1 MKSFG
6 KYLSVIVTPFK
17 EDMSVDYN
25 ALKTIGERMIK
36 GGVEGFIVAATGG
49 ESATVTL
56 PERVE
61 MTKFMKKE
69 FGDKVDIITAT
80 GTNDTVTSIENTK
93 AIEEAGADAA
103 LLIAPYYNTPTQEGL
118 YQHYKAVAESTRLPI
133 FLYNSPFNTGVKIA
147 PETVGR
153 LAKIPNICAI
163 KDASENIDNLTCMIN
178 ETPESFQVYTGDDNM
193 VLPALSIGA
202 YGLISVV
209 AQVIPDTMGEMMQL
223 FRDGKLT
230 EAAKMHRDLFDL
242 IDVMFITTNPI
253 PVKVALNLLGLNAGT
268 VRLPLTM
275 PDEDTVNA
283 IRKTME
289 DYDLINQQI

>member
-6 KYLSVIVTPFK
+6 KYLSVIITPFK
-17 EDMSVDYN
+17 EDKSVDYN
-25 ALKTIGERMIK
+25 ALKVIAERMIR

-56 PERVE
+56 EERIE
-61 MTKFMKKE
+61 ITKFMKRN
-69 FGDKVDIITAT
+69 FGNKVDIITAT
-80 GTNDTVTSIENTK
+80 GTNDTATSIKNTI
-93 AIEEAGADAA
+93 AAEEAGADAA

-118 YQHYKAVAESTRLPI
+118 YQHYKTVAESTKLPI
-133 FLYNSPFNTGVKIA
+133 FLYNSPHNTGVKIA

-153 LAKIPNICAI
+153 LAQIPNICAI

-178 ETPESFQVYTGDDNM
+178 ETPDSFMVYTGDDNM
-193 VLPALSIGA
+193 IIPALSIGA

-209 AQVIPDTMGEMMQL
+209 AHVIPDQIGEMIKLFKKGQL
-223 FRDGKLT
+223 S
-230 EAAKMHRDLFDL
+230 EAAKMHRNMFDL
-242 IDVMFITTNPI
+242 IDAMFITTNPI

-268 VRLPLTM
+268 VRLPLVM
-275 PDEDTVNA
+275 PDRETIEI

-289 DYDLINQQI
+289 NYGLI

>member
-17 EDMSVDYN
+17 DDMSVNYD
-25 ALKTIGERMIK
+25 ALKTIGERMIE

-56 PERVE
+56 SERVE

-69 FGDKVDIITAT
+69 FGDRVDIITAT

-118 YQHYKAVAESTRLPI
+118 YQHYKAVAESTQLPI

-209 AQVIPDTMGEMMQL
+209 AQVIPHTMGEMMQL
-223 FRDGKLT
+223 FRDGKLS

-253 PVKVALNLLGLNAGT
+253 PVKVALNHLGLNAGT

-275 PDEDTVNA
+275 PDEDTVDA

-289 DYDLINQQI
+289 DYNLI